1 MAGASGPPESRR
13 IDVNAD
19 FTAEELAFEGEV
31 REFLSSEFPSEYRN
45 KADANIRLSKDEL
58 VNWQKILYRK
68 GWAAPDWPQEYGG
81 TGWSATQKY
90 IFATEMGLIGAP
102 EPVPFGMKMVAPVI
116 MAFGDAAQKK
126 HYLPRILSSE
136 DWWCQGYSEPGSG
149 SDLASLTTKA
159 VADGENY
166 IVSGQKTWTTLA
178 QYADMIF
185 CLVRTS
191 TEGKPQ
197 EGITFLLI
205 DMRSPGIDVRPIRTL
220 DGGEE
225 INDVFFDEVRVPQ
238 ANRIGEENRGWTY
251 AKFLLGHERTGIAA
265 IGRSKQELVQLKA
278 IAAAEPAGSGTLA
291 EDGAFAAQ
299 MADLEIDIL
308 ALESLVL
315 RIVADE
321 TEGRTPGAE
330 ASILKIKGTEIQ
342 QRLSELALEA
352 IGYYANPYVAEAQ
365 LAGWNEEPIGPEHAA
380 TVAPHYFN
388 WRKASIY
395 GGTNEIQ
402 KNIIAKMVLGL

>member
-1 MAGASGPPESRR
+1 MEIALSSTDA
-13 IDVNAD
+13 
-19 FTAEELAFEGEV
+19 AFQQEV
-31 REFLSSEFPSEYRN
+31 RDF
-45 KADANIRLSKDEL
+45 IRAELPGDIKSKVERGQTLEKDDY
-58 VNWQKILYRK
+58 VRWQKILFKR
-68 GWAAPDWPQEYGG
+68 GWIAPSWPLEHGG
-81 TGWSATQKY
+81 TDWTPLQRHLFEEELAAASTPR
-90 IFATEMGLIGAP
+90 IM
-102 EPVPFGMKMVAPVI
+102 PFGLAMVAPVI
-116 MAFGDAAQKK
+116 MAFGDAAQKA
-126 HYLPRILSSE
+126 HYLPRILGSE
-136 DWWCQGYSEPGSG
+136 DWWCQGYSEPGAG

-159 VADGENY
+159 VAEGEDY
-166 IVSGQKTWTTLA
+166 IVSGTKTWTTLA

-191 TEGKPQ
+191 GEGKPQ

-205 DMRSPGIDVRPIRTL
+205 DMTSPGVTVRPIRTL
-220 DGGEE
+220 DGGVE
-225 INDVFFDEVRVPQ
+225 INDVFLDDVRVPQ
-238 ANRIGEENRGWTY
+238 ANRIGEENKGWTY
-251 AKFLLGHERTGIAA
+251 AKFLLSHERTGIAA
-265 IGRSKQELVQLKA
+265 IGRSKKELSQLKS
-278 IAAAEPAGSGTLA
+278 IAAAEAAGNASLA
-291 EDGAFAAQ
+291 EDGRFTDK

-321 TEGRTPGAE
+321 TAGRGPGAE

-352 IGYYANPYVAEAQ
+352 IGYYANPYIAEARQ
-365 LAGWNEEPIGPEHAA
+365 AGWNEAPIGPDHA
-380 TVAPHYFN
+380 TNVAPHYFN

>member
-1 MAGASGPPESRR
+1 MELKLSPADAAFQSEVRGFIRAALPGDIKAKVELGQHLEKDDYVRWHKILFAKGWVAPAWPVEYGGAKWTPLQRHLFE
-13 IDVNAD
+13 
-19 FTAEELAFEGEV
+19 EELAIAAT
-31 REFLSSEFPSEYRN
+31 P
-45 KADANIRLSKDEL
+45 RL
-58 VNWQKILYRK
+58 
-68 GWAAPDWPQEYGG
+68 
-81 TGWSATQKY
+81 
-90 IFATEMGLIGAP
+90 M
-102 EPVPFGMKMVAPVI
+102 PFGLAMVAPVI
-116 MAFGDAAQKK
+116 MAFGDAAQIK
-126 HYLPRILSSE
+126 HFLPRILSCE
-136 DWWCQGYSEPGSG
+136 DWWCQGYSEPGAG

-159 VADGENY
+159 VAEGDDY
-166 IVSGQKTWTTLA
+166 IVSGTKTWTTLA

-191 TEGKPQ
+191 SEGKPQ
-197 EGITFLLI
+197 QGITFLMI
-205 DMRSPGIDVRPIRTL
+205 DMHSPGITVRPIRTL
-220 DGGEE
+220 DGGYE

-238 ANRIGEENRGWTY
+238 TNRVGEENKGWTY

-265 IGRSKQELVQLKA
+265 IGRSKQELRQLKA
-278 IAAAEPAGSGTLA
+278 IAAAEAAGPGSLA
-291 EDGAFAAQ
+291 EDSAFADK

-321 TEGRTPGAE
+321 TAGRAPGAE

-352 IGYYANPYVAEAQ
+352 VGYYANPYIAEAQ
-365 LAGWNEEPIGPEHAA
+365 EAGWNEPPVGPDYAA
-380 TVAPHYFN
+380 TIAPHYFN

>member
-1 MAGASGPPESRR
+1 MKFALST
-13 IDVNAD
+13 AD
-19 FTAEELAFEGEV
+19 AAFQKEV
-31 REFLSSEFPSEYRN
+31 RNFIATELPGDI
-45 KADANIRLSKDEL
+45 KAKVEHGQRLGKDDYVRWQTIICKRGWL
-58 VNWQKILYRK
+58 APNW
-68 GWAAPDWPQEYGG
+68 PVEHGG
-81 TGWSATQKY
+81 TGWTPLQRHLFEEELALASTPR
-90 IFATEMGLIGAP
+90 IM
-102 EPVPFGMKMVAPVI
+102 PFGLAMVAPVI
-116 MAFGDAAQKK
+116 MAFGDAAQKE

-136 DWWCQGYSEPGSG
+136 DWWCQGYSEPGAG

-159 VADGENY
+159 VADGTDY
-166 IVSGQKTWTTLA
+166 IVSGAKTWTTLA

-197 EGITFLLI
+197 KGITFLLI
-205 DMRSPGIDVRPIRTL
+205 DMHSPGVSVRPIRTL
-220 DGGEE
+220 DGGQE
-225 INDVFFDEVRVPQ
+225 INDVFLDEVRVPQ
-238 ANRIGEENRGWTY
+238 ANRIGEENKGWTY
-251 AKFLLGHERTGIAA
+251 AKFLLGLERTGIAA
-265 IGRSKQELVQLKA
+265 IGRSKQELRRLKE
-278 IAAAEPAGSGTLA
+278 IAAAEPSGPGSLA
-291 EDGAFAAQ
+291 EDSQFSDK

-321 TEGRTPGAE
+321 TAGRTAGAE
-330 ASILKIKGTEIQ
+330 ASILKIRGTEIQ

-352 IGYYANPYVAEAQ
+352 IGYYANPYIAEAGE
-365 LAGWNEEPIGPEHAA
+365 AGWNEAPVGPEHA
-380 TVAPHYFN
+380 TNIAPHYFN

>member
-1 MAGASGPPESRR
+1 MDITLSSA
-13 IDVNAD
+13 DV
-19 FTAEELAFEGEV
+19 AFQDEV
-31 REFLSSEFPSEYRN
+31 RAFIAAELPGDV
-45 KADANIRLSKDEL
+45 KAKVERGQHLDKGDYVR
-58 VNWQKILYRK
+58 WQKILFKR
-68 GWAAPDWPQEYGG
+68 GWIAPGWPEEYGG
-81 TGWSATQKY
+81 TGWTPLQRHLFEEELARASTPR
-90 IFATEMGLIGAP
+90 IM
-102 EPVPFGMKMVAPVI
+102 PFGLSMVAPVI

-159 VADGENY
+159 VADGEDY